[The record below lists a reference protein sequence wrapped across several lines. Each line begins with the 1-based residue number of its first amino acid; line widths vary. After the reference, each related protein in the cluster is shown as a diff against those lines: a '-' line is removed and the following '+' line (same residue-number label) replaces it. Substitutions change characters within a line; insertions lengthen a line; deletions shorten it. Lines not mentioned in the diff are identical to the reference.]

1 MRRLLLSAAMAGV
14 VGLSGC
20 ASMNKDEC
28 MSANWRDIGLEDGM
42 KGETRMRLGDHRK
55 ACAEYRVTPDSKSY
69 YEGYDQGLRGYC
81 TPEKGRSLGEQGMY
95 YHQVCP
101 PDLEPAFLVQFNYGK
116 DLYKSQQDVDNTK
129 REINKKED
137 SLKKENDANVRKAL
151 REEIAALDRA
161 LSALQRADATLRA
174 NPPK

>member
-1 MRRLLLSAAMAGV
+1 
-14 VGLSGC
+14 
-20 ASMNKDEC
+20 

-42 KGETRMRLGDHRK
+42 KGETRMRLSDHRK
-55 ACAEYRVTPDSKSY
+55 ACAEYRVAPDSKSY

-116 DLYKSQQDVDNTK
+116 ALYKSKQDIDNTK
-129 REINKKED
+129 KDIDKKED

-151 REEIAALDRA
+151 RTEIEALDRA